1 MPILPEDNS
10 FLPIGALPALDYLG
24 PEDTAEAFPGVFATV
39 KAAAQRSNWIGSA
52 VSNQMVGIDRTAKE
66 DGFSGETLW
75 QEIQGTKY
83 ESRWQSFAD
92 IHNRTAFEAMKSQ
105 LDTED
110 ENNRTLEAAGWV
122 GTGADMLAQIIDLPT
137 LLPGGAI
144 IRGAGIGASAAR
156 TALSTAVAGGLA
168 AGVSEFGLHAT
179 QETRTLEESLM
190 SVGGAALLSGV
201 LGAGVGAY
209 FSKAERSAALQ
220 AVERAKGPEFD
231 AATDVLHQELTDIS
245 LGAQS
250 AGAAAARV
258 DSLDDLSI
266 AGGAASKVAKTT
278 AQLNPLLRTLHS
290 PSVAVRTIASR
301 MMDTPVYLKK
311 NLRGEGDTAA
321 ETAMYEYT
329 RGGVVQALEKQRAAF
344 SEARKGGLNLSEQEF
359 REAVGRAMRRND
371 DSDIPGVSAAAKAWR
386 AHVIEPLKQRAIEN
400 GMLPADVSVK
410 TADSYFTR
418 IYNRPLI
425 EANEADFKSIVRG
438 WVSGALDQEIRR
450 TNARADARLLSLQTE
465 INHMET
471 GILRRGEFMRRREQ
485 GLEIDPT
492 EFDES
497 EIVSL
502 VRRVQAGEKPEQ
514 VEGLSQWLKRQKGG
528 IFDPTGELAAV
539 FPDARTIPGLL
550 RKTRRTDINSRGGD
564 GLDDIVLRAW
574 EEGFLNDAGA
584 VRMGIRDTVAERPS
598 IREFLEALDADLR
611 GERVVR
617 HSDMEKAR
625 AADDFDRVLRALDR
639 AGVDF
644 ERPLFGTSD
653 DMLGLAS
660 RVNRVLDDLD
670 REQIGRLRASADA
683 QNARKLGD
691 FLSDA
696 DRDGYLDEIVE
707 DIYAKVTGRIYDGE
721 VPTNIAVAARG
732 PLKERTF
739 NIPDELIEKYLDSD
753 AEMIG
758 RHYARVMAADIELA
772 ERFGSPDMK
781 DAFVDVAADYNKLR
795 DRISRDESLDGAGR
809 QKALQ
814 KLAAREK
821 ADIRDLE
828 GVRDLLRGHYR
839 PEIQHTTWAR
849 IGRAANT
856 FNYVRAMG
864 GVLVASLTDAVRPAM
879 VHGLKAY
886 MQDGIA
892 PLIKNASAV
901 KMSVQEAKL
910 AGAIS
915 ERILAG
921 RLATMAEIT
930 DPYALNSPFERLLEN
945 AGVGFSRLTGLLH
958 WNDFQK
964 SLTSVITQNRIL
976 KNAEIAARKGFDAL
990 PDAEKAYMGLLGI
1003 GQGRAE
1009 DIGKLFAAHGETLD
1023 GVRVANSNS
1032 WGDDPIASVLRRAYR
1047 AAVNKDVDSVIVTK
1061 GVGDVPLMA
1070 NTPLGRSLLQFKSF
1084 AIASNQ
1090 RVLIRGLQEDK
1101 ARFVGGMIGMST
1113 VGMFI
1118 YMLKQLESGRPISSN
1133 PGTWIAEGLDRS
1145 GIFSVAFEINNALEK
1160 AGAPGVYTAASALG
1174 TLVNPEADM
1183 MQPASRYAVRSTVGG
1198 FLGPSFGAA
1207 TDAVNLTALGFS
1219 NMRSIAQGEGGTI
1232 SSGDIQAIRRLT
1244 PFASLPYWRW
1254 AIDGFLVPKVKEAT
1268 GN

>member
-1 MPILPEDNS
+1 MAVINPIRARQGLDIGSIPDTRVDDGIGRGLQRLGGSLQDAARTQHEMQMRFERMKVQNEDFAS
-10 FLPIGALPALDYLG
+10 EQGLRRFTGDFSVKFADMQTKMDPKGLG
-24 PEDTAEAFPGVFATV
+24 LVKSTVEQFDKEAEAFIKTVPPGLQGKYTELLQTARSGFADKAVVAELDRRDQWFATGV
-39 KAAAQRSNWIGSA
+39 Q
-52 VSNQMVGIDRTAKE
+52 DRTNELGSQVAQDPKAYDSALS
-66 DGFSGETLW
+66 DGKRFIDSTGWPDIRKDDEKRKLEATLKLARAGFYVRSDPDHLLGPDGREGRTAGTVANDIPAEGRALLDTIAGPESGGAYNIINGGSRFS
-75 QEIQGTKY
+75 
-83 ESRWQSFAD
+83 SFAD
-92 IHNRTAFEAMKSQ
+92 HPRRKGAGGT
-105 LDTED
+105 T
-110 ENNRTLEAAGWV
+110 TAAGRYQFVKATWDRAARAV
-122 GTGADMLAQIIDLPT
+122 GASDFSPANQDRAAWWLAQADYK
-137 LLPGGAI
+137 
-144 IRGAGIGASAAR
+144 SR
-156 TALSTAVAGGLA
+156 T
-168 AGVSEFGLHAT
+168 
-179 QETRTLEESLM
+179 
-190 SVGGAALLSGV
+190 
-201 LGAGVGAY
+201 
-209 FSKAERSAALQ
+209 
-220 AVERAKGPEFD
+220 
-231 AATDVLHQELTDIS
+231 
-245 LGAQS
+245 
-250 AGAAAARV
+250 
-258 DSLDDLSI
+258 
-266 AGGAASKVAKTT
+266 
-278 AQLNPLLRTLHS
+278 
-290 PSVAVRTIASR
+290 
-301 MMDTPVYLKK
+301 
-311 NLRGEGDTAA
+311 
-321 ETAMYEYT
+321 
-329 RGGVVQALEKQRAAF
+329 
-344 SEARKGGLNLSEQEF
+344 
-359 REAVGRAMRRND
+359 GR
-371 DSDIPGVSAAAKAWR
+371 
-386 AHVIEPLKQRAIEN
+386 
-400 GMLPADVSVK
+400 
-410 TADSYFTR
+410 
-418 IYNRPLI
+418 
-425 EANEADFKSIVRG
+425 
-438 WVSGALDQEIRR
+438 
-450 TNARADARLLSLQTE
+450 
-465 INHMET
+465 
-471 GILRRGEFMRRREQ
+471 
-485 GLEIDPT
+485 
-492 EFDES
+492 
-497 EIVSL
+497 
-502 VRRVQAGEKPEQ
+502 
-514 VEGLSQWLKRQKGG
+514 
-528 IFDPTGELAAV
+528 
-539 FPDARTIPGLL
+539 
-550 RKTRRTDINSRGGD
+550 
-564 GLDDIVLRAW
+564 
-574 EEGFLNDAGA
+574 
-584 VRMGIRDTVAERPS
+584 
-598 IREFLEALDADLR
+598 
-611 GERVVR
+611 
-617 HSDMEKAR
+617 
-625 AADDFDRVLRALDR
+625 
-639 AGVDF
+639 
-644 ERPLFGTSD
+644 
-653 DMLGLAS
+653 
-660 RVNRVLDDLD
+660 
-670 REQIGRLRASADA
+670 
-683 QNARKLGD
+683 
-691 FLSDA
+691 A

-721 VPTNIAVAARG
+721 VPTNISVAARG

-739 NIPDELIEKYLDSD
+739 NIPDEMIEKYLDSD

-795 DRISRDESLDGAGR
+795 DGISRDESLDDAGR

-945 AGVGFSRLTGLLH
+945 AGVGFSKLTGLLH

-1160 AGAPGVYTAASALG
+1160 AGAPGAYTAASALG